1 MARIAKRAKT
11 PDVGDSLL
19 IEIENISSREEE
31 AATIRDALRV
41 LRDQR
46 LIPDN
51 EFPGTLMAIAIEV
64 FVGALKASGLSS
76 RDAARTALRFHERV
90 IMMAAAYGTLTKE
103 SVEKGLVTTIA
114 AGESP
119 LEQMVI
125 NLRVTRALN
134 AREIADQL
142 LAPSRIH
149 VVTSRVQKRHPE
161 NRALVR
167 AVERILKKHRAV
179 LERFEPGLHR
189 E

>member
-1 MARIAKRAKT
+1 MARIANRART
-11 PDVGDSLL
+11 ADAGDSLL
-19 IEIENISSREEE
+19 IQIENISSREEE
-31 AATIRDALRV
+31 ATVIRGAIRALRE
-41 LRDQR
+41 QR
-46 LIPDN
+46 LIPDK
-51 EFPGTLMAIAIEV
+51 EFPGTLLAMAIEV
-64 FVGALKASGLSS
+64 FVEALKASGLDSKE
-76 RDAARTALRFHERV
+76 AAKTALRFHERV

-103 SVEKGLVTTIA
+103 SIEKGVVSTIA
-114 AGESP
+114 AGDSP

-125 NLRVTRALN
+125 NLRVTRGLN

-149 VVTSRVQKRHPE
+149 VVTSRVQQRHPE

-179 LERFEPGLHR
+179 LERFEPGLHC

>member
-1 MARIAKRAKT
+1 MARIVKRAKT
-11 PDVGDSLL
+11 SDAGDSLL

-90 IMMAAAYGTLTKE
+90 IMLAAAYGTLTKE
-103 SVEKGLVTTIA
+103 SVEKGLVSMVA

-125 NLRVTRALN
+125 NLRIVHRMN

-142 LAPSRIH
+142 MTPGRMHL
-149 VVTSRVQKRHPE
+149 VTSRVQQRHPE

-167 AVERILKKHRAV
+167 AVERILKKHRAL
-179 LERFEPGLHR
+179 LETYALDPYHE
-189 E
+189 